1 MTKITNF
8 NTPEN
13 YLKTYTKTKKS
24 DVVPRVKPHA
34 QIAGINLLD
43 IVFHGELYFSLLS
56 DFIAWVRI
64 TVWYPPLTE
73 QHTKLNTSTL
83 TIVHI
88 IDYIRQ
94 QTFKLNN
101 RFVNLYTTR

>member
-43 IVFHGELYFSLLS
+43 IVFHGELYFSLLL
-56 DFIAWVRI
+56 DFIAWVS
-64 TVWYPPLTE
+64 P
-73 QHTKLNTSTL
+73 SA
-83 TIVHI
+83 
-88 IDYIRQ
+88 
-94 QTFKLNN
+94 
-101 RFVNLYTTR
+101 